1 MARLAAFLVMA
12 AVALGATSSA
22 FACNHTTTAQASA
35 AVIAQ
40 SDTTTTKTTTTV
52 KPEGDTGG

>member
-12 AVALGATSSA
+12 AVALGATASA
-22 FACNHTTTAQASA
+22 FACDHKTTTQASS

-52 KPEGDTGG
+52 KPEGGTGG

>member
-22 FACNHTTTAQASA
+22 FACNHTTTAQASG

-40 SDTTTTKTTTTV
+40 SDTTTKTTTTV
-52 KPEGDTGG
+52 KPEGGTGG

>member
-12 AVALGATSSA
+12 AVALGAPSSA
-22 FACNHTTTAQASA
+22 FAGNHTTTAQASS